1 MGRFLRGVL
10 IASTM
15 AAMPVT
21 AYAQLEKTIGL
32 TDAAVP
38 TINLNISAS
47 VANEPDMAT
56 FSTGVETKAP
66 KARDAIRLNA
76 EKMAKVVVQLKAMG
90 IADKDIQTSSLNLS
104 RDVEYLAS
112 GKQRFKG
119 FTASN
124 MVTAKLRDL
133 AKLPDVLDAMVA
145 SGATEFNGPTFS
157 LSDDSAASAAAR
169 DKAWMQAMELANYH
183 ARKAGY
189 GGVRVMNVTELI
201 ASSDAGLGYFPA
213 AYAAEAAM
221 DAAKASMP
229 IEAGEVSTSVN
240 LSVTFQMVK

>member
-1 MGRFLRGVL
+1 MLRL
-10 IASTM
+10 LRTALLASAI
-15 AAMPVT
+15 AAMPMT
-21 AYAQLEKTIGL
+21 AYAQRENPTGL

-47 VANEPDMAT
+47 VTNEPDMAT
-56 FSTGVETKAP
+56 FSTGVETKAS

-76 EKMAKVVVQLKAMG
+76 EKMSKVVAQLKTMG
-90 IADKDIQTSSLNLS
+90 IADKDIQTSSINLS
-104 RDVEYLAS
+104 RDIDYLPS

-133 AKLPDVLDAMVA
+133 AKLPDVLDTMVA

-169 DKAWMQAMELANYH
+169 DKAWGQAMELANYH

-189 GGVRVMNVTELI
+189 SGVRVMNVTELI
-201 ASSDAGLGYFPA
+201 NSSDMGVGYYSAGF
-213 AYAAEAAM
+213 AAEAAA
-221 DAAKASMP
+221 DAAKESMP
-229 IEAGEVSTSVN
+229 IQAGEVSTSAN
-240 LSVTFQMVK
+240 LSITFQMVK